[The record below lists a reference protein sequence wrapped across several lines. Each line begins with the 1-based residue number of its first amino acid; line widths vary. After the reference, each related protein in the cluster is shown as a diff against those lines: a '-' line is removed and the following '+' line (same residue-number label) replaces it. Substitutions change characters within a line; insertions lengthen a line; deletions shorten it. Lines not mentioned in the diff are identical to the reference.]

1 MDYLKL
7 LQQLEDYYANLL
19 IIQYN
24 GKPKAKATIRLLVDL
39 LWVNVILLQIRDAF
53 DWRTATGAQLEI
65 IGKWVGVDRFY
76 NGQLF
81 EFRPWFTL
89 LPYGEDYDNLQGG
102 FSRYNDFSE
111 KDGGFLD
118 YDNIRPTQN
127 QLVDDAFR
135 IMIGLKIIKN
145 SISATCKNIDE
156 AIWNYFE
163 GQVYTVWEPDLLIYY
178 YSSELSE
185 VIQVAEDKKVLP
197 CPTGV
202 RLELREIIENEQ

>member
-1 MDYLKL
+1 
-7 LQQLEDYYANLL
+7 
-19 IIQYN
+19 
-24 GKPKAKATIRLLVDL
+24 
-39 LWVNVILLQIRDAF
+39 
-53 DWRTATGAQLEI
+53 
-65 IGKWVGVDRFY
+65 
-76 NGQLF
+76 
-81 EFRPWFTL
+81 
-89 LPYGEDYDNLQGG
+89 
-102 FSRYNDFSE
+102 
-111 KDGGFLD
+111 
-118 YDNIRPTQN
+118 
-127 QLVDDAFR
+127 
-135 IMIGLKIIKN
+135 MIGLKIIKN